1 MDILYLLVPLSL
13 VLVFIIGGVF
23 WWTLRSGM
31 FDDLEGPAW
40 RVLQDDDNPAHE
52 GPPDRPGGDRN
63 ESGIGTDPKAP
74 HADRHA
80 SVLHISRHRIDKNQA
95 SEPD

>member
-13 VLVFIIGGVF
+13 VLVFLIGGVF

-40 RVLQDDDNPAHE
+40 RILQDDDNPAPE
-52 GPPDRPGGDRN
+52 GAQDLRHPR
-63 ESGIGTDPKAP
+63 DPQDPAGSHGKGS
-74 HADRHA
+74 A
-80 SVLHISRHRIDKNQA
+80 S
-95 SEPD
+95 